1 MDARTSTACTTS
13 SRGTR
18 WGTRAPRPGWR
29 SRRSA
34 CARAQPRPPPVCDP
48 GGRRADADE
57 RLDIAE
63 SPEWNLINEY
73 NWLHDAAVFRSGKW
87 GLRFDRNNKECFGT
101 AELDTSATPD
111 PGPLFA
117 GGAAYVNVKDR
128 KKTWGMHG
136 VMHRNVAWRCSGM
149 MVKGNNHSIT
159 RNTIFD
165 TDPLNF
171 ENEGGEPMDSPC
183 NWDNWHVQCTDIY
196 CVEAN
201 TTCCVAGDSP
211 RTRTPTRSSATG
223 SRLPRRTGGSERTV
237 DGRRRRVVRLRAHR
251 LRQLGGCAVRAAP
264 RPRQPRLP
272 PAPAVSGDALNRR
285 VRCGG
290 RRRAYWIAGRK
301 ERPSPRCR
309 PTARR
314 A

>member
-1 MDARTSTACTTS
+1 MQMS
-13 SRGTR
+13 G
-18 WGTRAPRPGWR
+18 
-29 SRRSA
+29 
-34 CARAQPRPPPVCDP
+34 
-48 GGRRADADE
+48 
-57 RLDIAE
+57 LDIAE

-101 AELDTSATPD
+101 AALDTSATPD

-136 VMHRNVAWRCSGM
+136 VMHRNVAWRCSGI

-171 ENEGGEPMDSPC
+171 ENEGGEPMDLAVY
-183 NWDNWHVQCTDIY
+183 NWDNYGTCQCTDIY

-201 TTCCVAGDSP
+201 TTCCVAGDSH
-211 RTRTPTRSSATG
+211 SYENANSLFVGNGLSAFLG
-223 SRLPRRTGGSERTV
+223 RTGGSEANLSTADV
-237 DGRRRRVVRLRAHR
+237 DAWFDFAHR
-251 LRQLGGCAVRAAP
+251 LGQLGGRAVRAAP

-272 PAPAVSGDALNRR
+272 PAPAGSGRR
-285 VRCGG
+285 ARSARTTRWATAARTGSPAARSGG
-290 RRRAYWIAGRK
+290 RRR
-301 ERPSPRCR
+301 RCR